1 MERAMRVV
9 RFYERG
15 VSIMAAL
22 LLVALIGAV
31 GTLSVRLI
39 PHYID
44 YGTIVSLIEE
54 LPPDSVHKMAASEIR
69 GSMQK
74 RFLINNIRDLD
85 PGKIMKIE
93 RKRDGTTLIID
104 YERREPLV
112 YNVDLILV
120 FHREFHYT

>member
-1 MERAMRVV
+1 MEI
-9 RFYERG
+9 ERMKRQAG
-15 VSIMAAL
+15 ISIVAVL
-22 LLVALIGAV
+22 LLVALVGAV

-44 YGTIVSLIEE
+44 YGTIISLVEE
-54 LPPDSVHKMAASEIR
+54 LPPDAVHKMGATEIR
-69 GSMQK
+69 TSLQK

-85 PGKIMKIE
+85 PAQILKID
-93 RKRDGTTLIID
+93 RKRDGTTLILD

-120 FHREFHYT
+120 FHREFHYS

>member
-1 MERAMRVV
+1 MEI
-9 RFYERG
+9 ERMKRQAG
-15 VSIMAAL
+15 ISIVAVL

-44 YGTIVSLIEE
+44 YGTILTLIEE
-54 LPPDSVHKMAASEIR
+54 LPPDKVHKMSASEIR
-69 GSMQK
+69 GSLHK

-85 PGKIMKIE
+85 PAKIIKIE
-93 RKRDGTTLIID
+93 RKREGTTLTID
-104 YERREPLV
+104 YDRREPLV